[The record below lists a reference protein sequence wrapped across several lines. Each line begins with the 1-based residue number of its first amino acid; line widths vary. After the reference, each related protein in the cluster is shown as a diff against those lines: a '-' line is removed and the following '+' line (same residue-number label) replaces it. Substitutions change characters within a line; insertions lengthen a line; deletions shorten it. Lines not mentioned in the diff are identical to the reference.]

1 MTTRVDILNRR
12 TSQSERSSM
21 AADGTMRTMLAVVTI
36 ILVFAALSAASSI
49 LAPIACAIFATAVAW
64 PLQRGL
70 QTRLPKLLALAVTVL
85 VTIVVVVTLA
95 SMVVWGFS
103 RVAGWLIGN
112 TARFQALYQQKADW
126 LAQHDIYIGSLAVE
140 HFNVGWL
147 IGLFQGITARLQ
159 GFISFA
165 LVTFI
170 FLMLGLLEVDVTRA
184 KFAALANRT
193 ISQAVLRAGIQTA
206 AKFRRYMLVRTLMSV
221 MTGIAVW
228 VFAHLAGLDLAV
240 EWGVIAFAM
249 NYIPFIGPLA
259 ATVLPSFLA
268 IAQFESVGV
277 AISVFLG
284 LNLIQFIIGS
294 YIEPR
299 IAGATLALS
308 PFMVLFAVFFGSFL
322 WGIPGAFIG
331 VPILIAAVTICA
343 QTPSSAWIAD
353 LLSGSSSKG

>member
-1 MTTRVDILNRR
+1 
-12 TSQSERSSM
+12 M
-21 AADGTMRTMLAVVTI
+21 AADGTMRAMLAVVTV
-36 ILVFAALSAASSI
+36 ILVFAALNAASGI
-49 LAPIACAIFATAVAW
+49 LAPVTCAIFATACAW

-70 QTRLPKLLALAVTVL
+70 QARMPKLLALAITVL
-85 VTIVVVVTLA
+85 VTIVIVVMLA
-95 SMVVWGFS
+95 SMVVWGVS

-112 TARFQALYQQKADW
+112 SPRFQALYQQKAEW
-126 LAQHDIYIGSLAVE
+126 LAQHDVYIGSLAIE

-147 IGLFQGITARLQ
+147 IRLFQEITSRLQ
-159 GFISFA
+159 GFVSFA
-165 LVTFI
+165 LVAFI
-170 FLMLGLLEVDVTRA
+170 FLMLGLLEVDVTRG

-193 ISQAVLRAGIQTA
+193 ASQVALRAGAETA

-228 VFAHLAGLDLAV
+228 AFAHLAGLDLAV

-277 AISVFLG
+277 AISVFAG

-322 WGIPGAFIG
+322 WGIAGAFIG
-331 VPILIAAVTICA
+331 VPVLIAIVTICA
-343 QTPSSAWIAD
+343 QSPSSAWIAD
-353 LLSGSSSKG
+353 LLSGSSGNA